1 MLQIFVD
8 FLEDPSQADIVYDG
22 PDKQTVLPLLL
33 YRAMVF
39 FA

>member
-8 FLEDPSQADIVYDG
+8 FLEDPSQADIIYDG
-22 PDKQTVLPLLL
+22 PDKYTTLPLFLDK
-33 YRAMVF
+33 AMVF